1 MCELCTT
8 GSGLSR
14 RGFLGTGL
22 GAGLGAAALATT
34 GMLASMALPSTA
46 AWAQTPAP
54 PNAIP
59 PAEALKRLQ
68 EGNARYADNK
78 STQVD
83 FSAGRLARAGAQYPF
98 AAILSCADSRLAP
111 EFAFD
116 QGAGELFVCRVA
128 GNFVNTDGL
137 ASLEYGVAVLGVPL
151 IMVLGHSNCGA
162 IDATIKVVKDNVVLP
177 GHLPELV
184 NALKPGIEAAI
195 AQKPA
200 DLLAAATVE
209 NVRFNAK
216 RLQTSSSILSQAVAD
231 KKLMVVG
238 AVYDIATGKVKMVD
252 L

>member
-1 MCELCTT
+1 MCEECTT
-8 GSGLSR
+8 SRGLSR

-22 GAGLGAAALATT
+22 GAASLGAVSLAAA
-34 GMLASMALPSTA
+34 GMMGAVALPSA
-46 AWAQTPAP
+46 AWAQAPAR

-68 EGNARYADNK
+68 DGNARYAAN
-78 STQVD
+78 SPTQVD
-83 FSAGRLARAGAQYPF
+83 FSAGRLARSTAQYPF
-98 AAILSCADSRLAP
+98 AAILSCADSRVAP

-151 IMVLGHSNCGA
+151 IMVLGHTNCGA
-162 IDATIKVVKDNVVLP
+162 IDATIKVVKDNVILP
-177 GHLPELV
+177 GHLPDLV

-216 RLQTSSSILSQAVAD
+216 RLQTTSSILSQAIAD

-238 AVYDIATGKVKMVD
+238 AVYDIATGKVNSVD